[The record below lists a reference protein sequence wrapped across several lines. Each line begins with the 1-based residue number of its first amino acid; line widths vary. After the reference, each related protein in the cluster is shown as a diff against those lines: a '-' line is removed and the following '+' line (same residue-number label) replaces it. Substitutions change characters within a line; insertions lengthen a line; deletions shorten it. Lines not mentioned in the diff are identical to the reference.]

1 MGRIMDAIHY
11 DKIADKLIQ
20 FHSKLPQDI
29 DLEDHNAKMRIKRM
43 KSILDMMLTEIDT
56 LANADER
63 GWIR

>member
-20 FHSKLPQDI
+20 FLSKLPKDE
-29 DLEDHNAKMRIKRM
+29 DLSTIHASKNVIAVKEQVLQLLNDLNVLAE
-43 KSILDMMLTEIDT
+43 LDD
-56 LANADER
+56 R